1 MHHSRS
7 KTASSWKLQ
16 STHMPST
23 SADIQVG
30 LIGFGMAGRGFHAPV
45 ISAVPGL
52 RLAAIL
58 QRSGGDAAA
67 RDPKARAA
75 STLEELLAIPQ
86 IRPEGIATSNAS
98 HFALALRSP

>member
-30 LIGFGMAGRGFHAPV
+30 LIGFGMAGRVFHAPV

-58 QRSGGDAAA
+58 QRSRGDAAA
-67 RDPKARAA
+67 QYPEARGV
-75 STLEELLAIPQ
+75 STLEELLAIEE
-86 IRPEGIATSNAS
+86 IRLVVIGTPDTWNCE
-98 HFALALRSP
+98 LAR